1 MNTRQLYL
9 IKLGEICLKGENRA
23 YFEKR
28 LKTNIK
34 KKLKPLKP
42 TFRIQKGRFFLET
55 NGGPQ
60 ADEQVC
66 RALETTPGLVG
77 FSKTLKLSK
86 DIETLKESAKILMK
100 GVFDTELSFKV
111 ISRRSDKSFPM
122 DSYEISCELGGVI
135 LEAYPKGKVN
145 VKNPDVIIYVE
156 IRDKAYMYSSASS
169 HKGPSGLPVG
179 VAGKGL
185 LLLSGGID
193 SPVAGYRMAA
203 RGLRQDAI
211 YFHTYPYTSDEALEK
226 VKDLAKLISPY
237 LNGTR
242 LFVVPFTKAQLHIN
256 AHSNSEEHTLL
267 MRYCMVKIA
276 NIVAKEV
283 RAKTLVTGESLSQ
296 VASQT
301 LESLTF
307 TDSASDIPVL
317 RPLIGL
323 DKEEII
329 NTARDIGTYET
340 SILPYEDC
348 CTIFS
353 PKHPLVRPDKEL
365 MIASYKKLE
374 IEEMLQEA
382 ADNCERFEFTY
393 S

>member
-1 MNTRQLYL
+1 MNARQLYL

-23 YFEKR
+23 YFEKK

-34 KKLKPLKP
+34 KKLKPLNPVFK
-42 TFRIQKGRFFLET
+42 IQKGRFFLET
-55 NGGPQ
+55 EGGAE
-60 ADEQVC
+60 ADELVC
-66 RALETTPGLVG
+66 KALETTPGLVG
-77 FSKTLKLSK
+77 FSKSLKLPK
-86 DIETLKESAKILMK
+86 EMEALKEAAVALMAHA
-100 GVFDTELSFKV
+100 FDTKHTFKV
-111 ISRRSDKSFPM
+111 ISRRSDKSFPL
-122 DSYEISCELGGVI
+122 DSYEIACELGGVI
-135 LEAYPKGKVN
+135 LDAYPNSSVN
-145 VKNPDVIIYVE
+145 VKNPEITINVE
-156 IRDKAYMYSSASS
+156 IRDRAYMYSSASS

-242 LFVVPFTKAQLHIN
+242 LFVVNFTEAQLHIN
-256 AHSNSEEHTLL
+256 SHSNAEEHTLL
-267 MRYCMVKIA
+267 MRYCMIKIA
-276 NIVAKEV
+276 NMVAKTV

-307 TDSASDIPVL
+307 TDSATEIPIL

-329 NTARDIGTYET
+329 NTARAIGTYET

-353 PKHPLVRPDKEL
+353 PKHPLVRPNKEL
-365 MIASYKKLE
+365 MLASYEKLK
-374 IEEMLQEA
+374 IEELLKEA
-382 ADNCERFEFTY
+382 AENCEKFEF
-393 S
+393 SVR

>member
-1 MNTRQLYL
+1 MKQERQLYL

-23 YFEKR
+23 FFEKR
-28 LKTNIK
+28 LKNNIK
-34 KKLKPLKP
+34 RKLKGLKP
-42 TFRIQKGRFFLET
+42 SFRIQKGRFFLEVNT
-55 NGGPQ
+55 GESAEEN
-60 ADEQVC
+60 VF
-66 RALETTPGLVG
+66 RALETTPGIVG
-77 FSKTLKLSK
+77 FSKALQLP
-86 DIETLKESAKILMK
+86 KEFDLIREAAVALTE
-100 GVFDTELSFKV
+100 GVFDTPKSFKV
-111 ISRRSDKSFPM
+111 LARRADKSFPL
-122 DSYEISCELGGVI
+122 DSYGIACELGGDI
-135 LEAYPKGKVN
+135 LDAYPNSRVD
-145 VKNPDVIIYVE
+145 VKAPEVTVSVE
-156 IRDKAYMYSSASS
+156 IRDKAYIYCSAGS

-193 SPVAGYRMAA
+193 SPIAGYRMAK

-211 YFHTYPYTSDEALEK
+211 YFHTYPYTSDEALQK

-256 AHSNSEEHTLL
+256 SHSNAEETTLL
-267 MRYCMVKIA
+267 MRYCMVRIA
-276 NIVAKEV
+276 NMVAEVV
-283 RAKTLVTGESLSQ
+283 RASALVTGESLSQ

-301 LESLTF
+301 LESITF
-307 TDSASDIPVL
+307 TDSASKIPVF

-329 NTARDIGTYET
+329 QTARDIGTFQT

-353 PKHPLVRPDKEL
+353 PKHPLVRPDKDAL
-365 MIASYKKLE
+365 TASFDKLG
-374 IEEMLQEA
+374 IEELLEEA
-382 ADNCERFEFTY
+382 AKNCERFDFLY
-393 S
+393 